1 MIGGSIFDIVTSVS
15 GPEIHS
21 DGRTHPGSVAFG
33 LGGVG
38 REELIMSP
46 CPEPG
51 WRAWGRSPRKG
62 RDQILQRSVAE
73 P

>member
-15 GPEIHS
+15 SGSSGSGKIHS

-38 REELIMSP
+38 REHFGL
-46 CPEPG
+46 G
-51 WRAWGRSPRKG
+51 LHHVRAKS
-62 RDQILQRSVAE
+62 
-73 P
+73 